1 MKSVHSNRFKD
12 VKLAA
17 RSPFIFS
24 PFGTFAM
31 AAIIGGALLLVGS
44 FMLIGPKPGMQYAT
58 IIGLTAYFMTTIWA
72 GRRLITD
79 FPHSRLGLCNLATLG
94 RLVIVGI
101 LFVALLEGLH
111 PTWST
116 FGLAILALSLDGV
129 DGWLARKEG
138 LASKFGAR
146 FDVEVDAAFALVL
159 AISAAVND
167 VVGSY
172 VVLLGLPYYLFGAAK
187 AFLPWLN
194 QPLPDRFSRKAVCVF
209 QIAALIALQAPFF
222 TDGRL
227 DLVVAAVTVA
237 LIWSFGRDIIWLWR
251 KFK

>member
-1 MKSVHSNRFKD
+1 
-12 VKLAA
+12 LAA

-167 VVGSY
+167 VVG
-172 VVLLGLPYYLFGAAK
+172 LLGLPYYLFGAAK

>member
-1 MKSVHSNRFKD
+1 
-12 VKLAA
+12 
-17 RSPFIFS
+17 
-24 PFGTFAM
+24 M

-44 FMLIGPKPGMQYAT
+44 FMLIGPKSGMQYAT
-58 IIGLTAYFMTTIWA
+58 TIGLTAYFMATIWA
-72 GRRLITD
+72 ARRLSTD

-116 FGLAILALSLDGV
+116 LGLAILALSLDGV

-138 LASKFGAR
+138 LASEFGAR